1 MSDDTTGKILQHFF
15 YYQNLIKIFHW
26 QTRKY
31 AHHVASDNL
40 YSGIQTLIDQWVE
53 VYQGKYGIMSFEN
66 KEVEI
71 PLKNMDIKSF
81 ISSLDKFKSF
91 LTNYLVENLDE
102 SDTDL
107 VNIRDEMLALVN
119 KTLYLLTLE

>member
-1 MSDDTTGKILQHFF
+1 MSDTTGKILQHFF

-31 AHHVASDNL
+31 SQHVASDNL

-91 LTNYLVENLDE
+91 LTNYLVETLDE
-102 SDTDL
+102 NDTDL
-107 VNIRDEMLALVN
+107 VNIRDEMLTLVN
-119 KTLYLLTLE
+119 QTLYLLTLE

>member
-1 MSDDTTGKILQHFF
+1 MSDTSKILQHFF

-31 AHHVASDNL
+31 AQHVASDNL

-53 VYQGKYGIMSFEN
+53 VYQGKYEIMNFKN
-66 KEVEI
+66 DEVEI
-71 PLKNMDIKSF
+71 PLKNMDIEEF
-81 ISSLDKFKSF
+81 IVQLDKFKLF
-91 LTNYLVENLDE
+91 LENYLVKDLSKN
-102 SDTDL
+102 DTDL
-107 VNIRDEMLALVN
+107 VNIRDEMLALIN

>member
-1 MSDDTTGKILQHFF
+1 MNDTGKILQHFF

-31 AHHVASDNL
+31 AQHIASDKL

-53 VYQGKYGIMSFEN
+53 VYQGKYETMEFE

-71 PLKNMDIKSF
+71 PLKNMDIDDFFST
-81 ISSLDKFKSF
+81 LEKFKMF
-91 LTNYLVENLDE
+91 LTNYLVEHLDKK
-102 SDTDL
+102 DTDL
-107 VNIRDEMLALVN
+107 VNIRDEMLALIN
-119 KTLYLLTLE
+119 QTLYLLTLE